1 MPAPI
6 AQFEQVERFRP
17 NCAAAALTLPISR
30 STLRNSSTIA
40 GE

>member
-6 AQFEQVERFRP
+6 AQFEQVDRFRP
-17 NCAAAALTLPISR
+17 NCFAAALTLPISR
-30 STLRNSSTIA
+30 STLRNSAITA